1 MQNLIK
7 WGKEYLYLWLLLL
20 IQATYQGI
28 DIHHINSS
36 IPLLFFISDAIK
48 RVIGGFN
55 SEVIAWCF
63 EFPLSMQGIFF
74 LSILELIAAKI
85 TIYITLKVL
94 QVKKMEYGIKMHYFT
109 YSSGALGCMYHS
121 TFNSIRD
128 KAHDKV
134 ARILARDMLEFKSSF
149 GFQHIK
155 GYHNDAAESLSRD
168 FHLSSPQITHILYKL
183 IPTQTPKNLN
193 ILEKPI

>member
-1 MQNLIK
+1 MGKLNHTNLVIPTGGFFLTRLRYRLIIENKWGMQNLIK

-20 IQATYQGI
+20 IQATDQGI

-74 LSILELIAAKI
+74 LGILELIAAKI

-94 QVKKMEYGIKMHYFT
+94 QVKK
-109 YSSGALGCMYHS
+109 
-121 TFNSIRD
+121 
-128 KAHDKV
+128 
-134 ARILARDMLEFKSSF
+134 
-149 GFQHIK
+149 
-155 GYHNDAAESLSRD
+155 
-168 FHLSSPQITHILYKL
+168 
-183 IPTQTPKNLN
+183 
-193 ILEKPI
+193 